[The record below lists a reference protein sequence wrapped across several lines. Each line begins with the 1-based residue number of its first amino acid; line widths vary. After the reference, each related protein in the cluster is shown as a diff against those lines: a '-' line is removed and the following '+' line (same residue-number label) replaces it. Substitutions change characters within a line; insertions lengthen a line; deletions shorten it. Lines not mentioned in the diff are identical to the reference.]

1 MPTLACCVADA
12 PASSLV
18 TGMLTAVPDRGS
30 QLHLAR
36 AGRCVLGLAADQRLP
51 GEGSICEDRGWAA
64 VVVGTLDD
72 VRDQNGGALAAR
84 VVLATVRVGGPEALN
99 RLRGVFATVVTDG
112 QRVWAAR
119 DHVGTETLY
128 YQEVPGGLLLVSEPK
143 QLEAIPGI
151 RLLPDVEVVEAI
163 FYGEDC
169 EPGRSVYRGVVRLGM
184 GSYLE
189 WSETGSRVGR
199 YWRPE
204 ALLETARLTPGEI
217 AERFDE
223 LMGQAVRRTLRDRTA
238 VLLSGGI
245 DSPAVAAYA
254 GVGRAPGVG
263 AISAVYPQHP
273 TVDERGLI
281 EMLATR
287 YGLELQTFTPGPL
300 KLDRLAEWVRT
311 FDGPWSAWH
320 PGWSEQS
327 YRFAAERGYSVVL
340 TGFFAELLAD
350 LTRGLVP
357 HLVATG
363 RVRPALA
370 YLADQRARG
379 GSGAA
384 MLRTL
389 VSTFAPRWATSGFRR
404 RRPAGPIPSWMDA
417 GRLARRDRAQAAAP
431 RARWTRA
438 QLGFLAGPQP
448 SMEAYAKLQARCGVR
463 ARHPWSDVDLW
474 EFFLSLPAEAKHP
487 DSRSKALLRN
497 VLRGR
502 LPDAILDRRKMVFNA
517 YITDRIDYASLCR
530 WLVNPPVRL
539 AGIDYEKLAER
550 LAAADLPMSEFM
562 WAKDLATA
570 HAFLAQWCS

>member
-1 MPTLACCVADA
+1 MPTLACHVADA
-12 PASSLV
+12 AASHLV

-36 AGRCVLGLAADQRLP
+36 AGSFVLGLAADERLP
-51 GEGSICEDRGWAA
+51 DEGSICEDRGWAA

-72 VRDQNGGALAAR
+72 VREQKGGASAAH
-84 VVLATVRVGGPEALN
+84 VVLETIRAGGPEGLN

-112 QRVWAAR
+112 RRVWAAR

-128 YQEVPGGLLLVSEPK
+128 YHEIPGRLLLVSEPK

-151 RLLPDVEVVEAI
+151 RLEPDVEVVEAI
-163 FYGEDC
+163 FYGE
-169 EPGRSVYRGVVRLGM
+169 ESELRRSVYRGVLRLGM
-184 GSYLE
+184 ASYLE

-204 ALLETARLTPGEI
+204 GLLETARLTPAEI

-223 LMGQAVRRTLRDRTA
+223 LMCRAVRRTVRDRTA

-254 GVGRAPGVG
+254 GTPHPHVVG
-263 AISAVYPQHP
+263 AISAVYPHNP
-273 TVDERGLI
+273 AVDERGLI
-281 EMLATR
+281 EMLAAT

-300 KLDRLAEWVRT
+300 KLDRLAEWVHT

-340 TGFFAELLAD
+340 TGFFAELLTD

-370 YLADQRARG
+370 YLADQRAHN
-379 GSGAA
+379 GSRAA
-384 MLRTL
+384 TLRTL
-389 VSTFAPRWATSGFRR
+389 VSTFAPRWMTSAYRR
-404 RRPAGPIPSWMDA
+404 RRPVGPMPSWIDA
-417 GRLARRDRAQAAAP
+417 RRLARRDRAQAAAP
-431 RARWTRA
+431 RERWKRA
-438 QLGFLAGPQP
+438 QLGFLGGPQP
-448 SMEAYAKLQARCGVR
+448 SMDAYAKLQARCGVR

-474 EFFLSLPAEAKHP
+474 EFFLSLPAEVKHP

-502 LPDAILDRRKMVFNA
+502 LPDVILDRRKMVFNA
-517 YITDRIDYASLCR
+517 YITDQIDYASLRR
-530 WLVNPPVRL
+530 WLVEPPVHL

-550 LAAADLPMSEFM
+550 LAAGDLPMSEFM